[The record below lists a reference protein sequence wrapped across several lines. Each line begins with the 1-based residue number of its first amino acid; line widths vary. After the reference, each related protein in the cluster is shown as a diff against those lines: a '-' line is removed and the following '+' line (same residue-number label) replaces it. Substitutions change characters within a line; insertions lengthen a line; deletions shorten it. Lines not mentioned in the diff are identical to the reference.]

1 MKRRDFIQGSI
12 LATASSLIAAPS
24 AIANV
29 TDDTSSL
36 SCQSRRL
43 DY

>member
-1 MKRRDFIQGSI
+1 MKRRDFIQGSV
-12 LATASSLIAAPS
+12 LATASSLIATPS
-24 AIANV
+24 AIANI

-36 SCQSRRL
+36 SLQSRRL